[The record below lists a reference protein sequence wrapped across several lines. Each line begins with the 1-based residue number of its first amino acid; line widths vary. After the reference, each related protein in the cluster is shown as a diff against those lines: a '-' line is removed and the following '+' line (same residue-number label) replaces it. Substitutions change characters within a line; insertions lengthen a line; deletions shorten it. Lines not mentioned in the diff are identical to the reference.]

1 MINVSTVVSSMQ
13 KELWAFFGTEAHPN
27 MYGYITSAVNY
38 IYNRWDWQWNRVQYS
53 LSYSSTWVEETLPF
67 FAQKVYR
74 VKKNGEEQA
83 VYTREDWFMADTH
96 EGAVGIFGD
105 IFVSDSPGTYQILY
119 AATAPSVSAAD
130 ITINIP
136 PFFVDALQIIA
147 IHYAYKDT
155 KDYQTSG
162 TMIAQANAILDS
174 VTERTVDVRPRQVT
188 RFWSNHSF

>member
-1 MINVSTVVSSMQ
+1 
-13 KELWAFFGTEAHPN
+13 
-27 MYGYITSAVNY
+27 
-38 IYNRWDWQWNRVQYS
+38 
-53 LSYSSTWVEETLPF
+53 
-67 FAQKVYR
+67 
-74 VKKNGEEQA
+74 
-83 VYTREDWFMADTH
+83 MADTH

-119 AATAPSVSAAD
+119 AATAPSVSVAD

-147 IHYAYKDT
+147 IHYAYKDI

-188 RFWSNHSF
+188 RL